1 MSFSNS
7 LWQKITKEDPKN
19 SPRFPFLLPSNSW
32 MEFDQ
37 SKCSM
42 RWYGQRETLVAC
54 VLFVSVLKTV
64 KRPLLQTFKKGCK
77 VRQLNV
83 LVLFDYSSEIFKKLY
98 HRANS
103 CGELF
108 FWSIE
113 MHNGTLS
120 SIYDEQASSIMK
132 IVSVVNYYA
141 KILYQKCL
149 TETWTCF
156 RTICTKYSLS

>member
-1 MSFSNS
+1 
-7 LWQKITKEDPKN
+7 
-19 SPRFPFLLPSNSW
+19 

-64 KRPLLQTFKKGCK
+64 KRPLLQTFKKWCK

-103 CGELF
+103 CCELF
-108 FWSIE
+108 SWSIE

-132 IVSVVNYYA
+132 IVSVVNYMH
-141 KILYQKCL
+141 KILVIL
-149 TETWTCF
+149 T
-156 RTICTKYSLS
+156 INKVKILVNLSLRIFKDIQQVLRSIDVQLNSSRS